1 MLECQMSDII
11 TNIKASQSVSEWE
24 GSGTLCRVIGESLSI
39 IVCMVFFFAFCF
51 IEIRFTDWNY
61 TNLMRRVW
69 VLLSV
74 YT

>member
-39 IVCMVFFFAFCF
+39 IVCMVFFLHFALLKYGLQ
-51 IEIRFTDWNY
+51 IEITQILCVEFEFC
-61 TNLMRRVW
+61 
-69 VLLSV
+69 
-74 YT
+74 